1 MFIIKK
7 SSPVKRNQVD
17 NQLPSPKIDQQIDQ
31 RDFGQ
36 KLRKINVLAINEDNQ
51 IEITM
56 EDFE

>member
-1 MFIIKK
+1 MFTNKK

-17 NQLPSPKIDQQIDQ
+17 NRLPLQKMDSQIDQ
-31 RDFGQ
+31 KLGQ
-36 KLRKINVLAINEDNQ
+36 KLRKINVLAINEESQ